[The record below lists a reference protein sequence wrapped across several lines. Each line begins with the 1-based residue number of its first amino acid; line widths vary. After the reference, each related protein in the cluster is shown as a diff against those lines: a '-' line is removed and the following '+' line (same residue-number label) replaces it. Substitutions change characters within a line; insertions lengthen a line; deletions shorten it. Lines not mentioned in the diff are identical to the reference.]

1 MRGLSLPWQGRAD
14 RVRGAAVLEPLQRG
28 AAGLAI
34 LVMASRG
41 VEDAVE
47 EVAEPPAAGATERL
61 ARRMDAADQ
70 EFMEAMK
77 PLQGLYRALVTAHGA
92 HRDVKA
98 QRGEGMQELSMEL

>member
-1 MRGLSLPWQGRAD
+1 
-14 RVRGAAVLEPLQRG
+14 
-28 AAGLAI
+28 
-34 LVMASRG
+34 MASRG

-98 QRGEGMQELSMEL
+98 QRGEGMQELSLEL